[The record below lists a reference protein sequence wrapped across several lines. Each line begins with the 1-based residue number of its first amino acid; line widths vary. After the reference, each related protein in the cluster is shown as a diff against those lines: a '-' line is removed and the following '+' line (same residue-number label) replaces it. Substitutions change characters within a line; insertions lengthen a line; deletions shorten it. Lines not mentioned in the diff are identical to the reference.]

1 MRVTLV
7 TYLLASKYLQS
18 TETKVLAELLSESG
32 QKYMDIIHWLEG
44 LPESTQ
50 EEPEKKMGRSGN
62 TKPEKEKDESYPDP
76 GYTDELWSQENFVEQ
91 VSCLWSPGVSQVLG
105 MAS

>member
-1 MRVTLV
+1 VK
-7 TYLLASKYLQS
+7 SP
-18 TETKVLAELLSESG
+18 ETKALKEILPEAG
-32 QKYMDIIHWLEG
+32 QKYMHMMHWLEG
-44 LPESTQ
+44 FSESTE
-50 EEPEKKMGRSGN
+50 EEPEKKKNRKKGN
-62 TKPEKEKDESYPDP
+62 AKPEKAEDESYPDP